1 LILQI
6 IQKFKD
12 LKIKEKE
19 KEEKALVNGVRQYDK
34 VKRLKF
40 L

>member
-19 KEEKALVNGVRQYDK
+19 NKSEKDKEGKG
-34 VKRLKF
+34 
-40 L
+40 